1 MPREPANQNPTDG
14 FGPRMPRRDVLR
26 AAGTGALGLGLAGVT
41 LTGAATPGGG
51 SPSPHG
57 TPVPTPG
64 SLGTVQQAP
73 HLPSGFTRTFTS
85 RFVQTGGLR
94 QHVVVGGDGPPLLL
108 VHGWPETWYAWR
120 LVMPTLARNFTV
132 LAVDQ
137 RGIGLSD
144 KPNDGYDTRTLAGD
158 LVALM
163 DALGHE
169 KFAVVGHDTG
179 MPIGYALAA
188 DHPDRVDRLAVAEA
202 FLPAVTPSP
211 PMVSTAQVNDRLWHI
226 PFNRLTEVNEE
237 LVKGRENIYFG
248 WQFATKAE
256 RKLPDYAVSYYVRM
270 LSSQRNALR
279 GSFGWYRAL
288 DTTIAQDE
296 QRKKHM
302 LSMPVLAIGGA
313 KSLGENVGSTMKL
326 VAHDVQPEVIPGSGH
341 WVAEE
346 APEEL
351 LAALT
356 AFLDPYRTRGRGAQS
371 PTATPTGS

>member
-1 MPREPANQNPTDG
+1 V
-14 FGPRMPRRDVLR
+14 RR
-26 AAGTGALGLGLAGVT
+26 
-41 LTGAATPGGG
+41 TP
-51 SPSPHG
+51 
-57 TPVPTPG
+57 
-64 SLGTVQQAP
+64 
-73 HLPSGFTRTFTS
+73 
-85 RFVQTGGLR
+85 
-94 QHVVVGGDGPPLLL
+94 
-108 VHGWPETWYAWR
+108 
-120 LVMPTLARNFTV
+120 
-132 LAVDQ
+132 
-137 RGIGLSD
+137 
-144 KPNDGYDTRTLAGD
+144 
-158 LVALM
+158 
-163 DALGHE
+163 
-169 KFAVVGHDTG
+169 
-179 MPIGYALAA
+179 

-211 PMVSTAQVNDRLWHI
+211 PMVSTAQVNDRLWHS
-226 PFNRLTEVNEE
+226 PFNRLTEVNED

-248 WQFATKAE
+248 WQFAIKAE

-302 LSMPVLAIGGA
+302 LGMPVLAIGGA

-326 VAHDVQPEVIPGSGH
+326 VAHDVQSEVIPGSGH

-356 AFLDPYRTRGRGAQS
+356 AFLACQAQTDGSSARAAASATRSIGCGLVGPLFDFR
-371 PTATPTGS
+371 